1 MFGSILKSLRE
12 SYELSQAKFAREIDF
27 SQSAISGWENETREP
42 GIEALVRISNYF
54 NVSVDYLVG
63 KPTTNQVIKKAVPTS
78 LSIKAKELLE
88 IFNSLEEEYQSQILE
103 YARYFGARR
112 GIKTKKA

>member
-103 YARYFGARR
+103 YARYFGTRR